1 LREAGLGS
9 SVSAITKALFSFN
22 IGVELGEL
30 TIVAAFLAP
39 PSGICAKA
47 KPSNASDTP
56 QKSLINAN
64 VELFRRDGGSSA
76 RPMV

>member
-30 TIVAAFLAP
+30 TVVAAFLAP
-39 PSGICAKA
+39 PLWHLR
-47 KPSNASDTP
+47 
-56 QKSLINAN
+56 KSKTI
-64 VELFRRDGGSSA
+64 ERI
-76 RPMV
+76 